1 MKRVEKLFE
10 IESLLENLMKSRR
23 EGGLLR
29 IKVLFFISLYE
40 NLSVGMIIDKL
51 GIKKTNFALM
61 SASLEKEGC
70 INIKQSKMDKRCR
83 IIELTD
89 KGREE
94 LDNYI
99 KDIEKLLGPT
109 APEVDYAADV
119 LCKFLNKII

>member
-1 MKRVEKLFE
+1 MKRIEKLFE
-10 IESLLENLMKSRR
+10 IESLLENLMKSHR

-29 IKVLFFISLYE
+29 IKILFFISIYE

-61 SASLEKEGC
+61 TASLEKEGC
-70 INIKQSKMDKRCR
+70 IIIKQSKMDKRCR
-83 IIELTD
+83 VIELTQ

-94 LDNYI
+94 LDSYL
-99 KDIEKLLGPT
+99 KEIEKSLGPT
-109 APEVDYAADV
+109 APEIDYAADV